1 MSENVAYAF
10 NGNLP
15 KIRVV
20 DEHSVQGKIADAE
33 IFIRQAFQED
43 TKKGYELLFR
53 RYHRALCSHAVR
65 FVYSKE
71 VAEDIVGDV
80 FLTFWKNQVQTN
92 ITTSFRS
99 YLYASVR
106 NRAYNYLQWEFK
118 NDSDIDEIPE
128 SVLNQILEETP
139 QSMLQYDELF
149 HKIEKS
155 ITTLPPQCQRV
166 FLMSRFENKKNKEIA
181 EELEIALKTVE
192 AHIMKALSQM
202 RKSLDGYLVSLLIFL
217 ISR

>member
-20 DEHSVQGKIADAE
+20 DEHSVQGKIADSE
-33 IFIRQAFQED
+33 IFIRQAFQD
-43 TKKGYELLFR
+43 DAKKGYELLFR

-80 FLTFWKNQVQTN
+80 FLTFWKNQVQSK

-118 NDSDIDEIPE
+118 NDADIDEIPE
-128 SVLNQILEETP
+128 TVLNQVLEETP
-139 QSMLQYDELF
+139 QTMLQYDELF
-149 HKIEKS
+149 LKIENS
-155 ITTLPPQCQRV
+155 ITILPPQCQRV
-166 FLMSRFENKKNKEIA
+166 FLMSRFENKKNREIA
-181 EELEIALKTVE
+181 EELEISLKTVE

-202 RKSLDGYLVSLLIFL
+202 RKALDGYLVSLLIFL